1 MRYLLRTLVA
11 VCLLT
16 GTCLSAPSAGGP
28 IYQRVICV
36 VPMVG
41 SGTLADP
48 KRPLFSPVA
57 GEQPSI
63 VLKKSKGFTDAPVI
77 VGYHSVLSDD
87 GQRAIVEFVARDRAA
102 FAPLLQK
109 IGSAVQVFLPGQ
121 ISQNDLLNELQK
133 VKKNFDLSSF
143 LAGAR

>member
-1 MRYLLRTLVA
+1 MRYLLRTLVG

-102 FAPLLQK
+102 FAPATPSPSPTRAASGNRSPVMPTAK
-109 IGSAVQVFLPGQ
+109 
-121 ISQNDLLNELQK
+121 
-133 VKKNFDLSSF
+133 SF
-143 LAGAR
+143 RL